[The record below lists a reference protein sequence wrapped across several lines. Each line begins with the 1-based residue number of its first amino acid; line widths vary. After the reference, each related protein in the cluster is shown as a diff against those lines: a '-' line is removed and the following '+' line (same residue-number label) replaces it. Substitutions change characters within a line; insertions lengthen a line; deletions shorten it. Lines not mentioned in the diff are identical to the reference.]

1 MRSVWNGSISFGL
14 VSIPVKT
21 YSATERTASVSFV
34 RIHEKDGGRIHYRK
48 VCELDGEEVSN
59 EEVGKGYQ
67 AADDTIVPI
76 TDEDL
81 AKLPLPTTKTLTIL
95 AFVGADEIDPLQL
108 DKSYFLG
115 PNGVAAAKPYALLRD
130 ALEHQEKVAIGKV
143 AMHGRETL
151 AMLRSHDGA
160 IAMHTLLWPDQVRS
174 ARTVAP
180 SDDVEIRE
188 NELTL
193 AETLMDSLGDLDEAE
208 LHDDYREAVEEL
220 VAAKLEGGEPAAP
233 RAAPGAGGKVIDLMA
248 ALESSVRAARESRGA
263 GGGDGAEAEQDEESA
278 SVTPIRGRKAA
289 KKTAAKSASG
299 GGTKKTAA
307 RKTSGS
313 AAKKTASG
321 KASGGSGAKKTA
333 AGGGSGGKKA
343 AAKKSAAKP
352 AAKSTAKKSGK
363 KASA

>member
-34 RIHEKDGGRIHYRK
+34 RIHEKDGGRIQYRK
-48 VCELDGEEVSN
+48 VCELDGEEVTN

-115 PNGVAAAKPYALLRD
+115 PNGVAAAKPYTLLRE

-151 AMLRSHDGA
+151 AMLRAHDGA

-174 ARTVAP
+174 AHTVAP
-180 SDDVEIRE
+180 SEKVEIRE

-193 AETLMDSLGDLDEAE
+193 AETLMDSLGDLDESE

-220 VAAKLEGGEPAAP
+220 VTAKLEGGEPAVP
-233 RAAPGAGGKVIDLMA
+233 RATPGGGKVIDLMA
-248 ALESSVRAARESRGA
+248 ALENSVRAARESRGE
-263 GGGDGAEAEQDEESA
+263 GAEADDEAGQA
-278 SVTPIRGRKAA
+278 SVTPIERRGTAKKAA
-289 KKTAAKSASG
+289 AKTASGSGAK
-299 GGTKKTAA
+299 KQA
-307 RKTSGS
+307 RKTSGA
-313 AAKKTASG
+313 AAKKSASG
-321 KASGGSGAKKTA
+321 KAAESGGKKAA
-333 AGGGSGGKKA
+333 AGGGSGGRKA
-343 AAKKSAAKP
+343 AAKTSASKP
-352 AAKSTAKKSGK
+352 AAKSTAKKSTAKRSGK
-363 KASA
+363 QASA